1 MLNIDIIAGGSQKDP
16 AYNTLIEEYI
26 RRLNWPI
33 NIYDINVNLGKKT
46 SADQTKKAE
55 LNAFEKYID
64 TKSYIIAL
72 DEHGKNLD
80 SISFASQIQKIQ
92 EELGYQKIQFL
103 IGGAFGL
110 HNDLLQKSHMKLCF
124 GALTWP
130 HLMVR
135 LMLTE
140 QLYRAQ
146 QIQAGHPY
154 HKE

>member
-1 MLNIDIIAGGSQKDP
+1 MLIIDIIAGGTQKDP

-26 RRLNWPI
+26 RRLNWQI
-33 NIYDINVNLGKKT
+33 NIFDINVNLGKK
-46 SADQTKKAE
+46 ANAEQTKKAE
-55 LNAFEKYID
+55 LTAFEKHID
-64 TKSYIIAL
+64 SKAYIIAL

-80 SISFASQIQKIQ
+80 SMSFATQLQKIN
-92 EELGYQKIQFL
+92 EEQGFQKIQFL

-110 HNDLLQKSHMKLCF
+110 HKDLLQKSHQKICF

>member
-1 MLNIDIIAGGSQKDP
+1 MLKIEILAGGYQKEP
-16 AYNTLIEEYI
+16 AYSSLIEEYI
-26 RRLNWPI
+26 RRISWPLK
-33 NIYDINVNLGKKT
+33 IYDINVNLGKK
-46 SADQTKKAE
+46 SSVAQVKQAE
-55 LNAFEKYID
+55 RVLFEKHLD
-64 TKSYIIAL
+64 DKAYIIAL
-72 DEHGKNLD
+72 DENGKNLT
-80 SISFASQIQKIQ
+80 SIAFAKELQKIN
-92 EELGYQKIQFL
+92 EDMGYQKIQFL

-110 HNDLLQKSHMKLCF
+110 HDILLHKAALKLCF

-146 QIQAGHPY
+146 QIQAHHPY